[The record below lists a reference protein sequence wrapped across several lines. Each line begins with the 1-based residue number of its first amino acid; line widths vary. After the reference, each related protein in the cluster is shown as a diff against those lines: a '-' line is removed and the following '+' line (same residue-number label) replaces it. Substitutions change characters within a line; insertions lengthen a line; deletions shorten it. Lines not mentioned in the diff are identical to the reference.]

1 MNNQEFEKVLET
13 RIELI
18 KSTLSRKAKEYS
30 TDDRLY
36 NFKRAAEIARTT
48 TEKALF
54 GMFLKHLVSVIDIVE
69 GKRDFDGQ
77 ILDEK
82 IGDAINYLI
91 LLEAVLVEKSK
102 IIDKII

>member
-1 MNNQEFEKVLET
+1 
-13 RIELI
+13 
-18 KSTLSRKAKEYS
+18 
-30 TDDRLY
+30 
-36 NFKRAAEIARTT
+36 
-48 TEKALF
+48 
-54 GMFLKHLVSVIDIVE
+54 VSVIDIVE